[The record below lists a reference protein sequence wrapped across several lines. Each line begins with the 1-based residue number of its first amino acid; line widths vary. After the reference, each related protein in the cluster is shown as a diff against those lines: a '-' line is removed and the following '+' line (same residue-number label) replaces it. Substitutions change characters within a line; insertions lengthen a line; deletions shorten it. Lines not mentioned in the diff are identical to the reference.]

1 MAKEIEKKYL
11 VKKELWQPKDE
22 GVCIRQGYLSS
33 LKERVVRV
41 RIRGTKGFLTV
52 KGANHGIER
61 LEFEYEI
68 PLADAQA
75 MLELCEQPLIEKTRY
90 HEVIERHLWEID
102 CFFGMNDGL
111 MVAEIELPTA
121 EAHFKLPEWAGTEVS
136 GDERYYNSNL
146 IAQPYSVW
154 KKEEK

>member
-22 GVCIRQGYLSS
+22 GICIRQGYLSS
-33 LKERVVRV
+33 VKERVVRV
-41 RIRGTKGFLTV
+41 RIKGEKGFLTV

-75 MLELCEQPLIEKTRY
+75 MLELCEQPRIEKIRY
-90 HEVIERHLWEID
+90 HEVFAGQLWEID
-102 CFFGMNDGL
+102 KFFGANEGL
-111 MVAEIELPTA
+111 LVAEIELDAA
-121 EAHFKLPEWAGTEVS
+121 EEEVVLPAWAGKEVS
-136 GDERYYNSNL
+136 AEERYYNSNL
-146 IAQPYSVW
+146 IKRPYEIW
-154 KKEEK
+154 ETAEK

>member
-22 GVCIRQGYLSS
+22 GICIRQGYLSS

-68 PLADAQA
+68 PQP
-75 MLELCEQPLIEKTRY
+75 MRRLCWNFASSRLLKRR
-90 HEVIERHLWEID
+90 VIMR
-102 CFFGMNDGL
+102 
-111 MVAEIELPTA
+111 
-121 EAHFKLPEWAGTEVS
+121 
-136 GDERYYNSNL
+136 
-146 IAQPYSVW
+146 
-154 KKEEK
+154 